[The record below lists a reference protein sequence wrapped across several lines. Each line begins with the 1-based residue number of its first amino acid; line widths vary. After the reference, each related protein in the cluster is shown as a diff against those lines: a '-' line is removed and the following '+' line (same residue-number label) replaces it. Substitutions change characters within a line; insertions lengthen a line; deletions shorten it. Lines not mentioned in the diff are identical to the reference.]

1 MFQRQWRQAQR
12 PRRHVTTKSK
22 TAGKK
27 TAHRKRADWDVR
39 DESSKT
45 SRIHTEAHLHH
56 SCVTL
61 HLDNHITGL

>member
-45 SRIHTEAHLHH
+45 SSFALFTQRHI
-56 SCVTL
+56 CTL

>member
-27 TAHRKRADWDVR
+27 TAHRKRPDWDVR

-45 SRIHTEAHLHH
+45 SSFALFTQSDI
-56 SCVTL
+56 CTL